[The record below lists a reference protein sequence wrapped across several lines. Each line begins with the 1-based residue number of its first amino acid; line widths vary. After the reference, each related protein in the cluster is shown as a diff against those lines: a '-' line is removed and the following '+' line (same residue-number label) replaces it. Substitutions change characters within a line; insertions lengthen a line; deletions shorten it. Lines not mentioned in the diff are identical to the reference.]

1 MNRQE
6 TAKIVFTIK
15 AVYPRHFE
23 KMGGQEL
30 NNMIDAWTH
39 FFRDTPY
46 AEVSRGLDIFV
57 MSNSTGF
64 PPDPG
69 QINKCI
75 ALEAPQNQMT
85 ATEAW
90 SIVEKIVR
98 GTPWERYAEE
108 YEKLPKTIQRA
119 IGTAGSLREMGMVE
133 ESQFNNEKARF
144 IRQYDA
150 LVKREQD
157 YMALPQS
164 TRQAIDGRYAGYLGN
179 DVDNEMRL
187 LERAT

>member
-6 TAKIVFTIK
+6 TSKIVFTIK
-15 AVYPRHFE
+15 AVYPRHFDR
-23 KMGGQEL
+23 MSSQEL
-30 NNMIDAWTH
+30 NNMIDVWTH

-75 ALEAPQNQMT
+75 ALDAPQNQMT

-90 SIVEKIVR
+90 AIVEHIVR
-98 GTPWERYAEE
+98 GTPWDKYTEE
-108 YEKLPKTIQRA
+108 YDKLPRTIQRA

-144 IRQYDA
+144 LRQYDA
-150 LVKREQD
+150 IVKREHD
-157 YMALPQS
+157 YAALPNS
-164 TRQAIDGRYAGYLGN
+164 TRQAIESRYSGYLAH
-179 DVDNEMRL
+179 DADNEMRM
-187 LERAT
+187 LESAT